1 MQTVTT
7 NFSCETPEAIV
18 KAKNFER
25 LAYAL
30 AVSSNIGLAILFAI
44 VGWFLRL
51 LITSQS
57 FWSSCIFVARIT
69 CPWFLYLHG
78 WVDS

>member
-7 NFSCETPEAIV
+7 NFSCETQEAIV

-44 VGWFLRL
+44 VG
-51 LITSQS
+51 
-57 FWSSCIFVARIT
+57 
-69 CPWFLYLHG
+69 
-78 WVDS
+78 